1 MVKHIS
7 SFGRNGVH
15 DYLLI
20 RATGIIMALYTV
32 YMMCFFAFGPDINY
46 LTWHSFFGGTVTKVF
61 TMIALLCVLV
71 HAWIGLWQVLTDY
84 VKPAL
89 IRSLLQLAVIV
100 TLVAYF
106 FSGLFILWGV

>member
-20 RATGIIMALYTV
+20 RASGIIMTLYTA
-32 YMMCFFAFGPDINY
+32 YMIGFFAFGPDINY
-46 LTWHSFFGGTVTKVF
+46 LEWQSFFGGTFTKVF
-61 TMIALLCVLV
+61 TMIALACVLI

-84 VKPAL
+84 IKPTL
-89 IRSLLQLAVIV
+89 VRSLLQFAIIV

>member
-20 RATGIIMALYTV
+20 RATGIIMTLYTV
-32 YMMCFFAFGPDINY
+32 YMLSFLAWGPDINY
-46 LTWHSFFGGTVTKVF
+46 LSWQSFFSGTFTKVF
-61 TMIALLCVLV
+61 TMVALLCVLI
-71 HAWIGLWQVLTDY
+71 HAWIGMWQVLTDY
-84 VKPAL
+84 IKPTAV
-89 IRSLLQLAVIV
+89 RVALQLVIIV
-100 TLVAYF
+100 TLIAYF

>member
-32 YMMCFFAFGPDINY
+32 YMVGYLACGPDINY
-46 LTWHSFFGGTVTKVF
+46 LSWQSFLV
-61 TMIALLCVLV
+61 VLSPKCS
-71 HAWIGLWQVLTDY
+71 LWL
-84 VKPAL
+84 P
-89 IRSLLQLAVIV
+89 
-100 TLVAYF
+100 
-106 FSGLFILWGV
+106 